1 MLNFG
6 DTFANSVDSDQDLH
20 TSVLILTK
28 TTSQNNS
35 QCASNLLECVAISQ
49 IMMTCAMQYTTKT
62 RVVHILWVFLWG
74 ALWVFLWRAFNQ
86 SQFTKTEPKKTQNN
100 CSRNIQMLVSLKQ
113 SSYSFRY
120 ENTLQIP
127 TVRTVAYGKKSF
139 CFEAARVWNS
149 LPDELRKV
157 SAF

>member
-62 RVVHILWVFLWG
+62 RVVHIL
-74 ALWVFLWRAFNQ
+74 
-86 SQFTKTEPKKTQNN
+86 
-100 CSRNIQMLVSLKQ
+100 
-113 SSYSFRY
+113 
-120 ENTLQIP
+120 
-127 TVRTVAYGKKSF
+127 
-139 CFEAARVWNS
+139 
-149 LPDELRKV
+149 
-157 SAF
+157 